1 MPITVLQLPWIIE
14 LVATFAWATSGAIVA
29 RVRGFDFMGVLF
41 IAIISATGGGLL
53 RDGLFLQ
60 RTPVMLTTPLYL
72 VVPFIVMVG
81 VSLFGGALESNNW
94 WPKLVNII
102 DAFGTP
108 AFALLGFQL
117 ALLDGISL
125 AGAVFV
131 GLINGVAGGILRD
144 VLVGDTPQIFRP
156 GQYSGSI
163 VLICIFIYYT
173 LITYAAVDSDTAVWI
188 ALIVAAATRMLVIRL
203 NWQSQAV
210 NEWHMERTL
219 ARMPATMSQQYR
231 RVALLRSRDDKNQ
244 DPP

>member
-1 MPITVLQLPWIIE
+1 MPITEFQLPWIME
-14 LVATFAWATSGAIVA
+14 LVAIIAWATSGAIVA
-29 RVRGFDFMGVLF
+29 RVRGFDFMGVFF

-72 VVPFIVMVG
+72 IVPFIVMVI
-81 VSLFGGALESNNW
+81 VSLFGGALEKNRW

-102 DAFGTP
+102 DALGTP

-117 ALLDGISL
+117 ALLSGITL
-125 AGAVFV
+125 VGAVFV

-163 VLICIFIYYT
+163 VLISIALYYV
-173 LITYAAVDSDTAVWI
+173 LIRFVEMDSDPAAWI
-188 ALIVAAATRMLVIRL
+188 ALLVGATTRLLVIRL
-203 NWQSQAV
+203 NWRSQPV
-210 NEWHMERTL
+210 SDWHMEQAL
-219 ARMPATMSQQYR
+219 ARLPSTMTRQYR
-231 RVALLRSRDDKNQ
+231 RAWLRRRQPSQK
-244 DPP
+244 DPL